1 MKKWVWNF
9 EKTKVVEVSKLRNFS
24 IAREGGE
31 FKVIAW
37 FSDKETLQIG
47 QFLSLDEAQRFL
59 LNLLD

>member
-1 MKKWVWNF
+1 MKKWVWNL

-24 IAREGGE
+24 ISNEGGA

-47 QFLSLDEAQRFL
+47 QFLSLDAAQRFL
-59 LNLLD
+59 LDILD